1 MQSKHQTSKQRGA
14 ALIVG
19 LMMLVI
25 VTLLAV
31 TAVST
36 STTELV
42 MAGNEQ
48 FRERAFQ
55 AAEAGL
61 ETAVRKVRSGDADVP
76 IERNTYLDNNNVAMV
91 SEGADR
97 VSTRITAVGANS
109 LVGNSSKFRGQVFQ
123 ITSTGTSARN
133 AQAAHEAGT
142 WVLAPFDESN
152 MDDEDRAIDAE
163 DGGGTFTAL

>member
-1 MQSKHQTSKQRGA
+1 MKHRKHNQRGA

-55 AAEAGL
+55 AAEAGI
-61 ETAVRKVRSGDADVP
+61 ETAFRKARSGDVDVP
-76 IERNTYLDNNNVAMV
+76 LDYGTYLDNTNVPMTDAN
-91 SEGADR
+91 DH
-97 VSTRITAVGANS
+97 VSTRIEPYGANT
-109 LVGNSSKFRGQVFQ
+109 LIGNSSKFIGQVFRL
-123 ITSTGTSARN
+123 TSTGTSVRN
-133 AQAAHEAGT
+133 SQSVHEAGV
-142 WVLAPFDESN
+142 WVLAPFDDVN
-152 MDDEDRAIDAE
+152 QRRLI
-163 DGGGTFTAL
+163 GGVGGLTGETYSGL

>member
-1 MQSKHQTSKQRGA
+1 MKHGKHKQRGA
-14 ALIVG
+14 ALVVG

-55 AAEAGL
+55 AAEAGI
-61 ETAVRKVRSGDADVP
+61 ETAFRKVRSGDADVP
-76 IERNTYLDNNNVAMV
+76 MDFGTYLDAVDVPMTDV
-91 SEGADR
+91 SDK
-97 VSTRITAVGANS
+97 VTTRIEPYGANM
-109 LVGNSSKFRGQVFQ
+109 LVGNSSKFIGQVYR
-123 ITSTGTSARN
+123 ITSTGTSVRN
-133 AQAAHEAGT
+133 SRSVHEAGL
-142 WVLAPFDESN
+142 WVLAPFDDVNQRRLTGDTGATTGEQYSS
-152 MDDEDRAIDAE
+152 
-163 DGGGTFTAL
+163 L